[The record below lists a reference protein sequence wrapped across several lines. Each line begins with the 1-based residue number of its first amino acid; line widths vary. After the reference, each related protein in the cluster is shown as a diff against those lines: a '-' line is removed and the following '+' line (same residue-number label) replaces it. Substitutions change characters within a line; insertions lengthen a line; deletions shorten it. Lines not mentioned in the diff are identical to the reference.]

1 MQKFIDKLKNIW
13 RSKTVWFN
21 TAAALGLAY
30 SDQILQLIP
39 QLQPVL
45 GPTHYQN
52 TLMAITIANVV
63 LRFVTSHPLEAK

>member
-1 MQKFIDKLKNIW
+1 MQKFIDKLKNAW

-21 TAAALGLAY
+21 MAAGLCLTY
-30 SDQILQLIP
+30 SDQILQLMP

-45 GPTHYQN
+45 GSQN
-52 TLMAITIANVV
+52 FQTALTVITVANVV